1 MKKLVIMDART
12 REHFENATIQ
22 LNEEALIDLKEILR
36 VKLLYSIKEQY
47 NEAKQKNITMKKLD
61 NGTEYRAIYV
71 QDENEDVIA
80 SVDLKTVLNEL
91 DKAEETAEQ
100 LGEDIDTDDL
110 FNEVVLKMANESVT
124 DTMKQLCVA

>member
-1 MKKLVIMDART
+1 MKKLIIIDART
-12 REHFENATIQ
+12 RDRFEDAIIQ
-22 LNEEALIDLKEILR
+22 LNKDALIDIEETLKTQLI
-36 VKLLYSIKEQY
+36 YSIKEQY

-110 FNEVVLKMANESVT
+110 FNEVVLKMANEAVT